1 MGAGLFT
8 EKLDLSE
15 FGSASIA
22 DWRAAAEA
30 ALKGKPLDKLTSK
43 TPDGLAVEPIYQR
56 DHATSLEGSSY
67 DPGAFPY
74 VRGARPA
81 AGWET
86 LEEGSDAPP
95 RGWASVDASEIF
107 EQGGSAVQEVA
118 WAWEQG
124 VQLLRGAERE
134 GVAAGEAA
142 RKIRFTFAAGG
153 EFFVGLAKLRAA
165 RFGWAQIV
173 AACGGSAEDAR
184 MNIHSRT
191 AAWDLSLL
199 DPHTNILRA
208 TAAAYAAVLGGC
220 DSLCVR
226 AFDGIF
232 REPDEFSK
240 RLAVNTQ
247 RILREECHAGSVA
260 DPAGG
265 SWYVESLTKEIAEA
279 AWAEFQRL
287 ESGAALD
294 ASSSGGVQ
302 RSALSRRRRVIVGV
316 NQYANPAEKPANVT
330 RQTARLPEA
339 FELLRGNAWAYA
351 AVKGAAPK
359 IFLLTMGP
367 LKQHKARADF
377 VRGFLEPGGFDVVYP
392 AGFKTPDEAVAA
404 AKASGALAAVLC
416 STDETYPELVP
427 AAVAAAGPLPVIL
440 AGFPEGQTDAF
451 KAAGIADFIHIKAD
465 CGAFLA
471 SWQKRLGVSK

>member
-1 MGAGLFT
+1 MSAELFA

-15 FGSASIA
+15 FGPASIA
-22 DWRAAAEA
+22 DWRGAAEA
-30 ALKGKPLDKLTSK
+30 ALKGKPLEKLTSK

-56 DHATSLEGSSY
+56 DHTASLGGAAN

-74 VRGARPA
+74 VRGTRSS

-86 LEEGSDAPP
+86 VEEGDEGVPQ
-95 RGWASVDASEIF
+95 GWVSADASEIF
-107 EQGGSAVQEVA
+107 ERGGSAVQEVA
-118 WAWEQG
+118 WAWWRG
-124 VQLLRGAERE
+124 VQLLREAEGR
-134 GVAAGEAA
+134 GIAPGEAA
-142 RKIRFTFAAGG
+142 AKIRFTFAAGG

-173 AACGGSAEDAR
+173 AACGGATESAR
-184 MNIHSRT
+184 MSIHSRT
-191 AAWDLSLL
+191 SAWDLSLL

-226 AFDGIF
+226 AFDSIF
-232 REPDEFSK
+232 RDPDEFSR
-240 RLAVNTQ
+240 RLAINTQ
-247 RILREECHAGSVA
+247 RILREECHAAAVA

-279 AWAEFQRL
+279 AWQEFQKL
-287 ESGAALD
+287 EAGAALE
-294 ASSSGGVQ
+294 AGCAPQ
-302 RSALSRRRRVIVGV
+302 KTALSRRRRVMVGV
-316 NQYANPAEKPANVT
+316 NQYANPAEKPVQAT
-330 RQTARLPEA
+330 RKTSRLPED
-339 FELLRGNAWAYA
+339 FERLRADAWSYA
-351 AVKGAAPK
+351 SEKGAAPK
-359 IFLLTMGP
+359 IFLLTIGP

-392 AGFKTPDEAVAA
+392 SGFKTPEAAVAA

-427 AAVAAAGPLPVIL
+427 ATVAAAGGLPVIL
-440 AGFPEGQTDAF
+440 AGMPEGQADAF
-451 KAAGIADFIHIKAD
+451 KAAGIADFIHVKAD

-471 SWQKRLGVSK
+471 AWQKRLGVSK